1 MTTQHTSRSQKRL
14 GRSALFCLRC
24 LCLLTLLTFF
34 SHSAHAQPKFI
45 MQGFYWNTN
54 PGDFTDINDG
64 GIWWDTIAF
73 VAPQLKDAGFDVVWM
88 PPAQKGFA
96 GIFDMGYGIADYFDF
111 GQFNQYG
118 TVRTRHGNL
127 AQLQNAINAL
137 KSNGLA
143 VMADVVLN
151 HRAGAVSEQLEDCII
166 PSRPQ
171 EKRFTNFMP
180 ASLRIQMDSSH
191 FHPASLAGHCDLNSP
206 YHDRVFFED
215 ICYFNHIDNVLDP
228 TQSNDGWYFGP
239 HALGAAGDS
248 LVLVGRHMI
257 QDIGFDMVR
266 LDAVKHIEP
275 GFLAPFLVEM
285 ADGPQPFAVGESFD
299 GSADALRDYQQE
311 VENFVS
317 TFGTGSKNAQMA
329 IFDFALRFALKDMVN
344 DGSGN
349 YNMANFN
356 TTGLRFNPSG
366 ALDAGGIVTFVENHD
381 FDRGGYKQVACPGG
395 DIQVG
400 NTCLEFFFQDD
411 HAPVFQD
418 KHIAYAYIMAAEG
431 TPSIFWKD
439 WFWYKLDDEIGWLMN
454 LREQFAKGSSAPMSS
469 MAPSFSMGSSGADKF
484 TLRRDGTTSGVSDG
498 LVLGLNDNATQ
509 SQEAFV
515 NTPFSNKYLKD
526 YSDGLMFVTTEAFA
540 DSRAL
545 IRTQPRDFTWWAPT
559 GLYPK
564 ATGAAPSHFEMDATP
579 GGCPHFLT
587 LRVAD
592 ANNFIVN
599 GAPIK
604 LGDEVAV
611 KNAAGKVVGIGRI
624 GQSFQWDGVHDMLIE
639 VLGSPAADGM
649 ADGEAFRLF
658 VYDAATNTEIEAAVV
673 QFSPLGNTFSFS
685 PDRPDTPNRNGNFA
699 TFGLTASAEGTFSCE
714 GISRISAFNTDN
726 VQNQDVCGADNAGN
740 ATYNSGWSN
749 GSNGGNNFGPWML
762 STQNNNAS
770 TGGHFIA
777 SSTGNGDGDS
787 NSDGDIDTGGRAFG
801 MYANSGDVSNAVR
814 NFVQLLTPGTVFS
827 LQMDNGWIESGG
839 TVGFGLQNASGENLL
854 EFYFRA
860 GESDYKYNDASNEQ
874 GTGLG
879 FTDEG
884 LNIEITLLT
893 ATTYAII
900 ATRLDGG
907 SFSTTGTLKNPA
919 GGQDMARFRVFNA
932 NAGPDAPRNAY
943 FNRFSVCYPPTL
955 VINEIDYDQPGTD
968 DAEFIELKN
977 VSNSTVNLNGY
988 SIELVNGANSMVYQT
1003 INLSNVNL
1011 PAGGYYV
1018 ICGNGG
1024 NVPNCNQILATTND
1038 IIQNG
1043 APDGLRLKLGNLVV
1057 DALSYEGD
1065 TPGATEG
1072 SGVGLIDNGTPL
1084 GLSRFPDGNDT
1095 DQNNQDFVLTCL
1107 TPGSANVAPTDTD
1120 NDGWPDACDNCPTI
1134 ANVDQ
1139 LDSDGD
1145 GIGDACDP
1153 CPLGDPAGTLAASV
1167 TPICA
1172 GTQAQLVFTAT
1183 NGTGPFSLIINSQTY
1198 NNILSGTP
1206 FDVSS
1211 INGLN
1216 TYTLSAITD
1225 ANECTATG
1233 LSIQTAIT
1241 VNAAPNA
1248 GVGGSTTVCDN
1259 STDEI
1264 DLFDLLTDAQSGG
1277 TWMRTGGIGG
1287 TFDAANGTFT
1297 PAAGTITST
1306 FLYTLSG
1313 TAPCA
1318 NATASVTVNVN
1329 AAPSPDL
1336 TIVQPTCDNPNGF
1349 ISFQALPG
1357 GTFIYEYAIDNDDF
1371 IEVEPINETVT
1382 IIIPGACER
1391 PAATYTIRVTRTDVT
1406 PNCVSTQTVNI
1417 NALTDC
1423 GFSATLSGEATFC
1436 PTEANLQVTITGG
1449 LSPYTIVY
1457 ALDDEETTLMDYTS
1471 GTDIPI
1477 DPDDILNYT
1486 LVSVT
1491 TANGCP
1497 ITNFGMPVI
1506 TVEDGELPT
1515 PICQPAL
1522 NIQLD
1527 LDGTFTITPDDV
1539 DNGSFGATCPIAT
1552 MALDKTEFTC
1562 ADVGMTT
1569 VLLTVTNEGGLS
1581 DSCETQVTV
1590 RTSLGCFEPELMLG
1604 GPFIEDPCTCSAVE
1618 GFFDEEVLI
1627 TSDAPGQ
1634 AWTLSANTGFLDP
1647 NTGEPFLAGTLF
1659 EDNGDGTYSLVGQHA
1674 SGMGFEIIATSTA
1687 YPDFPLTIGNTCFYS
1702 NPMIINDLS
1711 EHFCDNTP
1719 AIVLSG
1725 TVSEGTPGT
1734 GSFTVN
1740 GQSAVLFN
1748 PAELGPGMH
1757 EVAFIWDAGEPVDE
1771 ETKIGC
1777 VAIAAVEV
1785 EVLAAP
1791 TVEIAAIPAV
1801 CRTKTLDLTALEVVL
1816 GGSATTAMWSTAGD
1830 GVFQDANDNVLANP
1844 VLGEA
1849 VRYVPGDADKQAGR
1863 VLLTLTTD
1871 APEGNCTPA
1880 SATAELIILNVDCGK
1895 FPWSGN

>member
-1 MTTQHTSRSQKRL
+1 ML
-14 GRSALFCLRC
+14 VFL
-24 LCLLTLLTFF
+24 
-34 SHSAHAQPKFI
+34 
-45 MQGFYWNTN
+45 
-54 PGDFTDINDG
+54 
-64 GIWWDTIAF
+64 
-73 VAPQLKDAGFDVVWM
+73 
-88 PPAQKGFA
+88 
-96 GIFDMGYGIADYFDF
+96 IADYFDF

-127 AQLQNAINAL
+127 SQLQNAINAL

-191 FHPASLAGHCDLNSP
+191 FHPTRLAGHCDLNSP

-228 TQSNDGWYFGP
+228 TQPNNGWYFGP

-299 GSADALRDYQQE
+299 GSADALRNYQQE

-317 TFGTGSKNAQMA
+317 NFGTGSKNAQMA

-356 TTGLRFNPSG
+356 TTGLRFNPSV

-431 TPSIFWKD
+431 TPSVFWKD

-526 YSDGLMFVTTEAFA
+526 YSDGLMFVTTQAFA

-604 LGDEVAV
+604 PGDEVAV
-611 KNAAGKVVGIGRI
+611 KNTAGKVVGIGRI
-624 GQSFQWDGVHDMLIE
+624 GQGFQWDGVHDMIIE
-639 VLGSPAADGM
+639 VLGSPATDGM

-726 VQNQDVCGADNAGN
+726 IQNQDVCGADNAGN

-762 STQNNNAS
+762 STQNNNPS
-770 TGGHFIA
+770 TGGHFLA

-787 NSDGDIDTGGRAFG
+787 NSDGDINSGGRAFG
-801 MYANSGDVSNAVR
+801 MYANSGDVSNAIR
-814 NFVQLLTPGTVFS
+814 NFVQPLIPGTVFK

-860 GESDYKYNDASNEQ
+860 GQSDYKYNDASNEQ
-874 GTGLG
+874 NTGLG

-893 ATTYAII
+893 ATTYAL
-900 ATRLDGG
+900 AVTRLEGG

-919 GGQDMARFRVFNA
+919 GGQAMARFRLFNA

-968 DAEFIELKN
+968 NAEFIELKN
-977 VSNSTVNLNGY
+977 VSNSTVNLGAY
-988 SIELVNGANSMVYQT
+988 SIELVNGANSLVYQT

-1011 PAGGYYV
+1011 PPGGYYV

-1024 NVPNCNQILATTND
+1024 NVPNCNQVLSTTND

-1043 APDGLRLKLGNLVV
+1043 APDGLRLMLGNLVV

-1072 SGVGLIDNGTPL
+1072 SGVGLIDNASPL

-1095 DQNNQDFVLTCL
+1095 DQNNQDFVFTCL
-1107 TPGSANVAPTDTD
+1107 TPGSANIAPTDTD
-1120 NDGWPDACDNCPTI
+1120 NDGWPDACDNCPTV
-1134 ANVDQ
+1134 ANANQ
-1139 LDSDGD
+1139 LDTDGD

-1153 CPLGDPAGTLAASV
+1153 CPLGNPAGTLAASV
-1167 TPICA
+1167 SPICA

-1198 NNILSGTP
+1198 NNIMSGTP
-1206 FDVSS
+1206 FNVSS
-1211 INGLN
+1211 VNGPN

-1233 LSIQTAIT
+1233 LSEQTNIS
-1241 VNAAPNA
+1241 VIVPPNA
-1248 GVGGSTTVCDN
+1248 GTGGSTTVCDN
-1259 STDEI
+1259 SMDEI

-1277 TWMRTGGIGG
+1277 TWMRTGGTGG
-1287 TFDAANGTFT
+1287 MFDAANGTFIPT
-1297 PAAGTITST
+1297 GAATST

-1313 TAPCA
+1313 TSPCA
-1318 NATASVTVNVN
+1318 DATASVTVNVI
-1329 AAPSPDL
+1329 PSEDCCPDNITATL
-1336 TIVQPTCDNPNGF
+1336 NG
-1349 ISFQALPG
+1349 QAL
-1357 GTFIYEYAIDNDDF
+1357 TC
-1371 IEVEPINETVT
+1371 NE
-1382 IIIPGACER
+1382 
-1391 PAATYTIRVTRTDVT
+1391 
-1406 PNCVSTQTVNI
+1406 
-1417 NALTDC
+1417 
-1423 GFSATLSGEATFC
+1423 
-1436 PTEANLQVTITGG
+1436 EANLQVSITGG
-1449 LSPYTIVY
+1449 TGPYTVVY
-1457 ALDDEETTLMDYTS
+1457 SSDGGSTTETVNNYNS
-1471 GTDIPI
+1471 GDDIPV
-1477 DPDDILNYT
+1477 DPFQLLNYS
-1486 LVSVT
+1486 LIAVT
-1491 TANGCP
+1491 DANNCSAN
-1497 ITNFGMPVI
+1497 NFGNAQLLSSNGNIP
-1506 TVEDGELPT
+1506 TVELGTAP
-1515 PICQPAL
+1515 PICQTKV
-1522 NIQLD
+1522 LD
-1527 LDGTFTITPDDV
+1527 LTSISVILGGTATTGSWLTSGDGTF
-1539 DNGSFGATCPIAT
+1539 
-1552 MALDKTEFTC
+1552 K
-1562 ADVGMTT
+1562 
-1569 VLLTVTNEGGLS
+1569 
-1581 DSCETQVTV
+1581 
-1590 RTSLGCFEPELMLG
+1590 
-1604 GPFIEDPCTCSAVE
+1604 
-1618 GFFDEEVLI
+1618 
-1627 TSDAPGQ
+1627 
-1634 AWTLSANTGFLDP
+1634 
-1647 NTGEPFLAGTLF
+1647 
-1659 EDNGDGTYSLVGQHA
+1659 
-1674 SGMGFEIIATSTA
+1674 
-1687 YPDFPLTIGNTCFYS
+1687 
-1702 NPMIINDLS
+1702 
-1711 EHFCDNTP
+1711 
-1719 AIVLSG
+1719 
-1725 TVSEGTPGT
+1725 
-1734 GSFTVN
+1734 
-1740 GQSAVLFN
+1740 
-1748 PAELGPGMH
+1748 
-1757 EVAFIWDAGEPVDE
+1757 
-1771 ETKIGC
+1771 
-1777 VAIAAVEV
+1777 
-1785 EVLAAP
+1785 
-1791 TVEIAAIPAV
+1791 
-1801 CRTKTLDLTALEVVL
+1801 
-1816 GGSATTAMWSTAGD
+1816 
-1830 GVFQDANDNVLANP
+1830 DANDNTLVSPTLDAT
-1844 VLGEA
+1844 VQ
-1849 VRYVPGDADKQAGR
+1849 YVPGPNDKKKGK
-1863 VLLTLTTD
+1863 VTLTLTTD
-1871 APEGNCTPA
+1871 APNDNCPKA
-1880 SATAELIILNVDCGK
+1880 SDTLEVVILKVDCGA
-1895 FPWSGN
+1895 FPWGRIDD